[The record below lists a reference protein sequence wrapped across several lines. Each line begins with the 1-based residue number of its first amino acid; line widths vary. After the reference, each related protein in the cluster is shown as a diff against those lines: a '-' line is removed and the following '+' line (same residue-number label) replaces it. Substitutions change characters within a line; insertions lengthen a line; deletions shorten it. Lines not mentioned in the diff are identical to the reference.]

1 MIASQYEQFRT
12 ALDRAFKRTD
22 LEKFIIKLEEAYH
35 LSCDSAKPQLSQKD
49 RIPLQQQVSSAIR
62 SLCQSL
68 GGIEELSDIKD
79 SFLADFSSGA
89 FTEETIQKLENWI
102 VSLLRRGTSPACKAA
117 NLNRVAKLRSGV
129 RRRGLMECMGDLPQF
144 SGIELPGQPTSFPSR
159 SNHVMVWN
167 VLPIIDK
174 KSLDGNFA
182 RLFCIVG
189 NNGKT
194 YAYKYQDCIDAKTGI
209 REWLLTKL
217 LQDLS
222 GILETNTFT
231 RSREINF
238 NMPSISQLSATSRIR
253 NVPGDIT
260 SLLEMHWATCPKDV
274 TPYKP
279 LPAHMKANRITQHL
293 LSRAGNWDNLFEVRK
308 SVRQGIAAYGSV
320 GILLGIP
327 ACDPRKFM
335 VSTAQ
340 NVAYALDVLP
350 EYSETPGKVP
360 FRFTPM
366 LQEIVGEP
374 GGHGALKASFTA
386 MLTAL
391 SLSRKKIEDA
401 LAMYFRDDHPS
412 SVLWSGDENSESVK
426 VDSESFFMKPA
437 GYAYESKNRVINRLV
452 SLSDPNLN
460 MADRILGTHKRVESM
475 FDDAINKENLGEM
488 SSSWYQWL

>member
-22 LEKFIIKLEEAYH
+22 LENFVIKLEEAYH
-35 LSCDSAKPQLSQKD
+35 LACDSAKSQLSQKD
-49 RIPLQQQVSSAIR
+49 RIPLQQQASSAIR

-79 SFLADFSSGA
+79 SFLADFSGGT
-89 FTEETIQKLENWI
+89 FTEETIQKLEDWI
-102 VSLLRRGTSPACKAA
+102 VSLLRRGTSPAGKSA
-117 NLNRVAKLRSGV
+117 NLDRVAKLRGGV
-129 RRRGLMECMGDLPQF
+129 RRRGLMESMGDFPQF
-144 SGIELPGQPTSFPSR
+144 SGIELPGQPNSFPSR
-159 SNHVMVWN
+159 SSHVMVLN
-167 VLPIIDK
+167 VLPTIDK

-182 RLFCIVG
+182 RIFCIVG
-189 NNGKT
+189 SNGKT
-194 YAYKYQDCIDAKTGI
+194 YAYKYQDSIDAKTGI

-222 GILETNTFT
+222 GVLETNTLT
-231 RSREINF
+231 RSREIHF
-238 NMPSISQLSATSRIR
+238 NTPSISQLSATSRIR

-260 SLLEMHWATCPKDV
+260 TLLEMHWAACPKDV

-279 LPAHMKANRITQHL
+279 LPAHLNASRITQYL
-293 LSRAGNWDNLFEVRK
+293 LSRTGNWDNLFEARK
-308 SVRQGIAAYGSV
+308 CVRQGIAAYGTMGV
-320 GILLGIP
+320 LLGIP

-340 NVAYALDVLP
+340 NVAYILDVLP
-350 EYSETPGKVP
+350 EYSETARKVP
-360 FRFTPM
+360 FRFTPA
-366 LQEIVGEP
+366 LQEITGEP

-412 SVLWSGDENSESVK
+412 SALWSGDENSDSVK
-426 VDSESFFMKPA
+426 VDSDAFFMKPA
-437 GYAYESKNRVINRLV
+437 GYAYESKNSAINRLM
-452 SLSDPNLN
+452 SLSDPKLN
-460 MADRILGTHKRVESM
+460 MADRMLSTYKHVESM
-475 FDDAINKENLGEM
+475 CDDATNKENLGEM
-488 SSSWYQWL
+488 SSSWYPWL